1 MFHLPS
7 FPARGGPSVTPRA
20 TPTSRIL
27 FTRFATQFHFIVTK

>member
-20 TPTSRIL
+20 TLTIWIL
-27 FTRFATQFHFIVTK
+27 FTRLATQFHSTVTK